1 MHGRPSMAA
10 VICSKVERSLPSPKA
25 VQLWDPPALEEY
37 PMTFFPARFRS
48 PHCTPVLLFVNTCG
62 SFLVLVSLSTH
73 VGSVTGSGL
82 LAGAMLSAPWLP
94 ALLLAGPL
102 NRLLGRHAPERLV
115 RLAEAASLALTAA
128 ALAAPQRALLVVAAV
143 LLLVRGYFEAVTRSA
158 TAVVLRDTVA
168 PQRLHRAN
176 TVAEIGK
183 LTGLSVGAALA
194 GPAGAVLSL
203 RGLLAV
209 NAGTL
214 VLSTLLAWALPAS
227 SKRASAKASR
237 DESRARS
244 GTRLRV
250 QDPVLRR
257 LFARFLLVS
266 FWQGFHTVAVTVVPV
281 QVLGGGTR
289 LVGVFVAVSSLAL
302 FAGSLA
308 ALPGRR
314 RLERVPSAAW
324 AVLPMPPLLAAVLA
338 GRTVATLALYALF
351 LVLFEMAYV
360 HFNNRVLAT
369 ASDAELPSVVTFRA
383 TLLPAGVAVSVLVM
397 GALCDLVGPLSTAF
411 VVAVV
416 TVLVTAATGTT
427 RQARKTR
434 AGHPARTA
442 GAEEHG
448 VRP

>member
-1 MHGRPSMAA
+1 
-10 VICSKVERSLPSPKA
+10 
-25 VQLWDPPALEEY
+25 
-37 PMTFFPARFRS
+37 
-48 PHCTPVLLFVNTCG
+48 
-62 SFLVLVSLSTH
+62 
-73 VGSVTGSGL
+73 
-82 LAGAMLSAPWLP
+82 
-94 ALLLAGPL
+94 
-102 NRLLGRHAPERLV
+102 
-115 RLAEAASLALTAA
+115 
-128 ALAAPQRALLVVAAV
+128 
-143 LLLVRGYFEAVTRSA
+143 AVTRSA
-158 TAVVLRDTVA
+158 TAVVLRDTVP

-209 NAGTL
+209 NAAML

-227 SKRASAKASR
+227 SKRASAQGR
-237 DESRARS
+237 DDAGAQA
-244 GTRLRV
+244 GTRPRV
-250 QDPVLRR
+250 DDPLLRR

-289 LVGVFVAVSSLAL
+289 LVGVFVAVSSVAL

-308 ALPGRR
+308 ALPAQRH
-314 RLERVPSAAW
+314 LARVPSAAW
-324 AVLPMPPLLAAVLA
+324 AVLPMPPLLAAVLV
-338 GRTVATLALYALF
+338 GRTVATLVLYALF

-360 HFNNRVLAT
+360 HYNNRVLAT

-416 TVLVTAATGTT
+416 TALVTAATGTT
-427 RQARKTR
+427 RQAQKARGRRPTR
-434 AGHPARTA
+434 AA
-442 GAEEHG
+442 GVDEHG

>member
-1 MHGRPSMAA
+1 M
-10 VICSKVERSLPSPKA
+10 
-25 VQLWDPPALEEY
+25 
-37 PMTFFPARFRS
+37 
-48 PHCTPVLLFVNTCG
+48 
-62 SFLVLVSLSTH
+62 SLSTH

-209 NAGTL
+209 NAATL

-237 DESRARS
+237 DEGRARS
-244 GTRLRV
+244 GSRLRV

-289 LVGVFVAVSSLAL
+289 LVGVFVAVSSVAL

-360 HFNNRVLAT
+360 HFNNRAPSSRIP
-369 ASDAELPSVVTFRA
+369 ASAS
-383 TLLPAGVAVSVLVM
+383 
-397 GALCDLVGPLSTAF
+397 STS
-411 VVAVV
+411 
-416 TVLVTAATGTT
+416 TSPRST
-427 RQARKTR
+427 
-434 AGHPARTA
+434 
-442 GAEEHG
+442 
-448 VRP
+448 